1 MDEAGGNVVIINR
14 APVLTLWGTIVAERL
29 GYDREAALTLGKG
42 AAGLNAQSKGRMIG
56 VFGEPKA
63 PEGSG
68 PPRKAGL
75 GEEFWIDICG
85 RGVPAKDTDE
95 GIRAVVKD
103 KPIEPETVQTY
114 LESKFGE
121 SLEAVRDAMEELAAA
136 FEPEMLETAA
146 YGLYEKFRPSIEP
159 GKRGWGQKGELDL
172 DFVRSLAAGA

>member
-1 MDEAGGNVVIINR
+1 MCKAGRNVVIINR
-14 APVLTLWGTIVAERL
+14 APVLTLWGVVVAERL
-29 GYDREAALTLGKG
+29 GYDRDAALTLGKG
-42 AAGLNAQSKGRMIG
+42 MAGLNAQSKGRMIG

-68 PPRKAGL
+68 PPRRAGL

-85 RGVPAKDTDE
+85 RGVPSKNTEA

-103 KPIEPETVQTY
+103 RPIDPETVQSY
-114 LESKFGE
+114 LGSKFGE
-121 SLEAVRDAMEELAAA
+121 SLEAVREAMEELAAA
-136 FEPEMLETAA
+136 FDPEVMEAAA

-172 DFVRSLAAGA
+172 DFVRSLATRA